1 MMLTFLS
8 NMKEVAIMLITN
20 IVRNRI
26 DGQIVINESNVATIT
41 TYLMELESDRG
52 TTALIIFNKESYKN
66 NFDEIN
72 KDINEFFLFC
82 RQEQGKLFKEKVEV

>member
-1 MMLTFLS
+1 
-8 NMKEVAIMLITN
+8 MLITN